1 MEVSGTSYS
10 IGDQIVHNYYG
21 VGKITDIVT
30 KVLSGKECEYY
41 RVEAINSIYFV
52 PVNNADNDRIRP
64 LTTDE
69 HLEQVLSVLQA
80 DPDEMADDYKKR
92 RKRIKSVRASGSLV
106 PMAQLIRDMYFRRSV
121 GKLTDAESRA
131 LDQVEERM
139 IQEWAVCEQISPD
152 EARLRMMEMIQ
163 GMIQQVP
170 VGD

>member
-1 MEVSGTSYS
+1 MEVSGLPYTV
-10 IGDQIVHNYYG
+10 GDQIVHNYYG
-21 VGKITDIVT
+21 VGIITEIV
-30 KVLSGKECEYY
+30 KKELSGKEREYY
-41 RVEAINSIYFV
+41 RVEAKNSVYFV

-69 HLEQVLSVLQA
+69 HLHQVFSVLQA
-80 DPDEMADDYKKR
+80 DPSEMADDYKQR
-92 RKRIKSVRASGSLV
+92 RKRIKSVRASSSLI
-106 PMAQLIRDMYFRRSV
+106 PMAQLIRDMYFRQAV

-131 LDQVEERM
+131 LDAIEERM

-152 EARLRMMEMIQ
+152 EARIRMMDLIQ